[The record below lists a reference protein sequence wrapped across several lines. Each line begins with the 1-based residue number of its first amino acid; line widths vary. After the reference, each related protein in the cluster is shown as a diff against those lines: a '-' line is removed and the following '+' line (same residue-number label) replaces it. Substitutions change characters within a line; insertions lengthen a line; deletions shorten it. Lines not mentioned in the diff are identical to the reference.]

1 MATMKDYWQLVLT
14 NLKNNLSKSNYDA
27 WFSQVEFSKTLNNG
41 RKLVLE
47 VPSEFNK
54 QYLEKK
60 FGNDLRKAV
69 LKYYPQVIHIDY
81 EISEKEAKKIE
92 IQDGIFPVHESGGN
106 LKKNFENAKNKI
118 IDLNRNNFSRT
129 ANLHNLNPK
138 YTFENFVETGSNQL
152 ATNVARA
159 IIAKPGMQYNPVFLY
174 SGVGLG
180 KTHLLQAI
188 GHKIMENNPSLKIKY
203 ATSEMFFNHFIS
215 SIQNKNG
222 GSFQD
227 YYRSVDVLLIDD
239 IQFISGKEA
248 TQEAFFHA
256 FNELHQNN
264 KQIVI
269 TSDKHPKSLAAL
281 EDRLIS
287 RFEWG
292 IVIDISKPDFED
304 RLSVLKFKASK
315 LGLNLNQSQLTQIA
329 NNVNSNF
336 RDLEGVL
343 NRIEARIKLLP
354 DRPFEDFELNKI
366 LSGSNLGSTMSLSIN
381 YTPKSPQQILDLISK
396 VSNLS
401 VDEVLSS
408 SRQADIAIAR
418 QLAMYCCKE
427 FLALSLPAVGKIFKR
442 DHTTVM
448 HAIKKVGKDLESNSH
463 NLAGKISFIKQNLE
477 SFN

>member
-1 MATMKDYWQLVLT
+1 MKDYWQLVLT
-14 NLKNNLSKSNYDA
+14 NLKSNLSKSNYDA
-27 WFSQVEFSKTLNNG
+27 WFSQVQFSKTSNNG

-47 VPSEFNK
+47 VPSVFNK

-60 FGNDLRKAV
+60 FNADLKKAV

-81 EISEKEAKKIE
+81 QISEKGDSQKE
-92 IQDGIFPVHESGGN
+92 IQDGIFPIQENSGN
-106 LKKNFENAKNKI
+106 LKETLKKAETRN
-118 IDLNRNNFSRT
+118 IDLNRNGFNRT
-129 ANLHNLNPK
+129 TNIHNLNPK
-138 YTFENFVETGSNQL
+138 YTFENFVENNSNQL
-152 ATNVARA
+152 ATNVAKA
-159 IIAKPGMQYNPVFLY
+159 IIARPGTHYNPVFLY
-174 SGVGLG
+174 SSVGLG

-188 GHKIMENNPSLKIKY
+188 GHKIMENSPSLKIKY
-203 ATSEMFFNHFIS
+203 ATSEMFFNHFIA

-222 GSFQD
+222 NSFQE

-292 IVIDISKPDFED
+292 IVIDISKPEFED
-304 RLSVLKFKASK
+304 RLSVLKFKAK
-315 LGLNLNQSQLTQIA
+315 KLNLNLTESQLVKIA
-329 NNVNSNF
+329 SGVNSNF

-343 NRIEARIKLLP
+343 NRIEARIKLIP
-354 DRPFEDFELNKI
+354 DRAFEDFELNKI
-366 LSGSNLGSTMSLSIN
+366 LSGSSLGSTVSISVN
-381 YTPKSPQQILDLISK
+381 YTPKSTGQILTLVGQ

-401 VDEVLSS
+401 TEEILGT
-408 SRQADIAIAR
+408 SRQADIAGGR

-427 FLALSLPAVGKIFKR
+427 FLGLSLPAVGKVFKR
-442 DHTTVM
+442 DHTTIM
-448 HAIKKVGKDLESNSH
+448 HAVKKINKAVEAGDT
-463 NLAGKISFIKQNLE
+463 NLANKIAFIKQSLA
-477 SFN
+477 

>member
-1 MATMKDYWQLVLT
+1 MATKDYWQLVLT

-27 WFSQVEFSKTLNNG
+27 WFSQVQFSKTSNNG
-41 RKLVLE
+41 RKLILE
-47 VPSEFNK
+47 VPSTFNK

-60 FGNDLRKAV
+60 FNSDLKKAV
-69 LKYYPQVIHIDY
+69 SKYYPQVIHIDY
-81 EISEKEAKKIE
+81 EISQNQDKKVE
-92 IQDGIFPVHESGGN
+92 IQDGVFPIQENVGD
-106 LKKNFENAKNKI
+106 LKQSLDNIKNKS

-138 YTFENFVETGSNQL
+138 YTFDNFVETGSNQL
-152 ATNVARA
+152 ASNVARA
-159 IIAKPGMQYNPVFLY
+159 IIDKPGAHYNPVFLY

-222 GSFQD
+222 NSFQD

-292 IVIDISKPDFED
+292 IVIDISKPDLED
-304 RLSVLKFKASK
+304 RLSVLRFKANK
-315 LGLNLNQSQLTQIA
+315 LNLNLSDAQLVQIA
-329 NNVNSNF
+329 SGVNSNF

-354 DRPFEDFELNKI
+354 DRPFEDYELNKI
-366 LSGSNLGSTMSLSIN
+366 LTGSNLGSSISVSIN
-381 YTPKSPQQILDLISK
+381 YTPKSYQQILALVSQ
-396 VSNLS
+396 VSNLTT
-401 VDEVLSS
+401 EEIMGT
-408 SRQADIAIAR
+408 SRQADIVGGR

-427 FLALSLPAVGKIFKR
+427 FLKLSLPAVGKIFKR
-442 DHTTVM
+442 DHTTIM
-448 HAIKKVGKDLESNSH
+448 HAVKKI
-463 NLAGKISFIKQNLE
+463 NLALQSADTTTMNKVAFIKQSLDN
-477 SFN
+477 